1 MKKIVIA
8 SVISSV
14 LALVVGGGAGWGMY
28 HFVGNGKPAA
38 AAHTDAVESMDE
50 SNSLF
55 VSLQET
61 IVTLHDNEGADH
73 YMSAE
78 LVLVVATEKE
88 SEKIKQQ
95 EPLYQSIAVERLSE
109 MKYEEVRAMKI
120 SQIRALIAESLK
132 EELKNRK
139 IAAPYKDILVKK
151 SCSSK
156 R

>member
-139 IAAPYKDILVKK
+139 ITAPYKDILVKK
-151 SCSSK
+151 VVFQ
-156 R
+156 

>member
-151 SCSSK
+151 VVFQ
-156 R
+156 

>member
-120 SQIRALIAESLK
+120 SQIRALIAEALK

-139 IAAPYKDILVKK
+139 ITAPYKDILVKK
-151 SCSSK
+151 VVFQ
-156 R
+156 

>member
-38 AAHTDAVESMDE
+38 AAHTDAVELMDE
-50 SNSLF
+50 SNNLF

-61 IVTLHDNEGADH
+61 IVTLHDSEGADH

-78 LVLVVATEKE
+78 LVLVVATEEE
-88 SEKIKQQ
+88 SDKIKQQ

-120 SQIRALIAESLK
+120 SQIRETIADALKSALK
-132 EELKNRK
+132 KRK
-139 IAAPYKDILVKK
+139 ITAPYKDVLVKK
-151 SCSSK
+151 VVFQ
-156 R
+156 

>member
-8 SVISSV
+8 SVISTV
-14 LALVVGGGAGWGMY
+14 LALVIGGGAGWGMY
-28 HFVGNGKPAA
+28 HFIGNGKPAA
-38 AAHTDAVESMDE
+38 AEHAEAAEPMDE

-61 IVTLHDNEGADH
+61 IVTLHDSESADH

-88 SEKIKQQ
+88 SEKVKQQ

-109 MKYEEVRAMKI
+109 MKYEEIRAMKI
-120 SQIRALIAESLK
+120 SQIREMIADALKS
-132 EELKNRK
+132 ELKKRK
-139 IAAPYKDILVKK
+139 ITAPYKDVLVKK
-151 SCSSK
+151 VVFQ
-156 R
+156 

>member
-120 SQIRALIAESLK
+120 SQIRALIAKALK

-139 IAAPYKDILVKK
+139 ITAPYKDILVKK
-151 SCSSK
+151 VVFQ
-156 R
+156 

>member
-1 MKKIVIA
+1 
-8 SVISSV
+8 
-14 LALVVGGGAGWGMY
+14 
-28 HFVGNGKPAA
+28 
-38 AAHTDAVESMDE
+38 MDE

-120 SQIRALIAESLK
+120 SQIRALIAEALK

-139 IAAPYKDILVKK
+139 ITAPYKDILVKK
-151 SCSSK
+151 VVFQ
-156 R
+156 

>member
-38 AAHTDAVESMDE
+38 AAHTDAVELMDE
-50 SNSLF
+50 SNNLF

-61 IVTLHDNEGADH
+61 IVTLHDSEGADH
-73 YMSAE
+73 YMSAD
-78 LVLVVATEKE
+78 LVLVVATEEE
-88 SEKIKQQ
+88 SDKIKQQ

-120 SQIRALIAESLK
+120 SQIRETIADALKSALK
-132 EELKNRK
+132 KRK
-139 IAAPYKDILVKK
+139 ITAPYKDVLVKK
-151 SCSSK
+151 VVFQ
-156 R
+156 

>member
-109 MKYEEVRAMKI
+109 IKYEEVRAMKI
-120 SQIRALIAESLK
+120 SQIRALIAEALK

-139 IAAPYKDILVKK
+139 ITAPYKDILVKK
-151 SCSSK
+151 VVFQ
-156 R
+156 

>member
-95 EPLYQSIAVERLSE
+95 EPLYQSIAVGRLSE

-120 SQIRALIAESLK
+120 SQIRALIAEALK

-139 IAAPYKDILVKK
+139 ITAPYKDILVKK
-151 SCSSK
+151 VVFQ
-156 R
+156 

>member
-1 MKKIVIA
+1 
-8 SVISSV
+8 
-14 LALVVGGGAGWGMY
+14 MY

-120 SQIRALIAESLK
+120 SQIRALIAEALK

-139 IAAPYKDILVKK
+139 ITAPYKDILVKK